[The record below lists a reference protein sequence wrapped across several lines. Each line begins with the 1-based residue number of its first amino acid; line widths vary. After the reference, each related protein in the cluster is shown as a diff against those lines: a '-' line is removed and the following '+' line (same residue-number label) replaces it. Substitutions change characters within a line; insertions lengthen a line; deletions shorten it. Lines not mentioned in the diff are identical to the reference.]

1 MAKTLN
7 KSGKKL
13 VKKKGKDGRVRA
25 YWMGQKDTPKRMRQ
39 GAAPEKQG
47 FLQKHGGK
55 LAAGAALLGVAALNR
70 HKLAGAL
77 RGAGLAHNAIK
88 NSGQAVGLKDH
99 AHSMFRMAKVGFMS
113 NRGMDGIDK
122 HMDRAGSLARSARGA
137 MSGYRANAGQHVKNW
152 RQGIGSQLA
161 GHMTETLGG
170 AAAEHLGS
178 RFGSVAGTAV
188 GSMFG
193 PAGAALG
200 GFVGG
205 HAGGFLGGRH
215 AAPHI
220 QKAARWAAQRMAQR

>member
-1 MAKTLN
+1 MAKPLN

-25 YWMGQKDTPKRMRQ
+25 YWMGQKDTPKRVRQ
-39 GAAPEKQG
+39 GAAPEKQS

-70 HKLAGAL
+70 HKLAGAA

-88 NSGQAVGLKDH
+88 HSGQKVGLKDH

-122 HMDRAGSLARSARGA
+122 HMAKAGSHLRNA
-137 MSGYRANAGQHVKNW
+137 RANAKNSVNNW
-152 RQGIGSQLA
+152 RQGIGQQFA
-161 GHMTETLGG
+161 GHMTETLGS
-170 AAAEHLGS
+170 AAAEHLGA

-220 QKAARWAAQRMAQR
+220 QKAARWAAQRMAQRSP

>member
-70 HKLAGAL
+70 HGIAGAVD
-77 RGAGLAHNAIK
+77 GAKRAHNVIQG
-88 NSGQAVGLKDH
+88 SGLKVGMGDR
-99 AHSMFRMAKVGFMS
+99 AASMFRLAKVGFMA
-113 NRGMDGIDK
+113 RHHRDGSAKLIG
-122 HMDRAGSLARSARGA
+122 AARGLPGA
-137 MSGYRANAGQHVKNW
+137 LSGYRANAGQHVKNW